1 MRPGFPRSFRA
12 FEGMLNLVNLDLSE
26 NNLTFIPPG
35 AFLTLVAL
43 RHPLLPCSVFL
54 DLGPVGPGVT
64 LLNAETDPT
73 FCAN

>member
-1 MRPGFPRSFRA
+1 MGIEVGLPPFRA

-43 RHPLLPCSVFL
+43 RHPVLTRSVF
-54 DLGPVGPGVT
+54 
-64 LLNAETDPT
+64 
-73 FCAN
+73 

>member
-1 MRPGFPRSFRA
+1 MWLILRPGFSPFRA

-43 RHPLLPCSVFL
+43 RHPVLTRSETAPVF
-54 DLGPVGPGVT
+54 
-64 LLNAETDPT
+64 
-73 FCAN
+73 

>member
-1 MRPGFPRSFRA
+1 VRVKIEAGLPPFRA

-43 RHPLLPCSVFL
+43 RHPVLPRSVF
-54 DLGPVGPGVT
+54 
-64 LLNAETDPT
+64 
-73 FCAN
+73 